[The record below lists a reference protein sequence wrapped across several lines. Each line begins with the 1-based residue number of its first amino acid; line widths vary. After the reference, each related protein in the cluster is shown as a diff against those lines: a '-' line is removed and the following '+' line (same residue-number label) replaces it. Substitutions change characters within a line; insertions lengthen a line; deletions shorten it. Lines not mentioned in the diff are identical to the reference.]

1 MFANTL
7 ILIKGAGDLA
17 SGVAARLF
25 RAGFP
30 LVMTEIATPLAVR
43 RSVAFAEAIYAGS
56 AQVEEIHARRCT
68 VDEVAVGAVNSQ
80 STRRAIPVVVDP
92 GATLIARLR
101 PAVVIDAVMAKV
113 NTGTSMD
120 DAPMVVA
127 LGPGFT
133 VGRDCHAVVETNRG
147 HNLGRVIWHGAA
159 EPDTGAPGE
168 LAGVPPMTSR
178 VLRAPAD
185 GHVVDACAIGAW
197 VAQGEI
203 VAHTRTADGRMLP
216 MAAPFDGVLRGI
228 IHPRVTVQAGM
239 KVGDLDPR
247 LQPENCHMISDK
259 SLAIGGGVLEAVLM
273 LLQKH
278 DASATASVADV
289 HDGGSDRRPHSK
301 PT

>member
-1 MFANTL
+1 MFADTL

-30 LVMTEIATPLAVR
+30 LVMTEMATPLAVR
-43 RSVAFAEAIYAGS
+43 RAVAFAEAIYAGS
-56 AQVEEIHARRCT
+56 VQVEEIHARRCS
-68 VDEVAVGAVNSQ
+68 VDEAVALAGDPQAA
-80 STRRAIPVVVDP
+80 RRAIPVVVDP
-92 GATLIARLR
+92 GAMLISRLR

-120 DAPMVVA
+120 QAPVVVA

-185 GHVVDACAIGAW
+185 GHVVDACAIGAR

-203 VAHTRTADGRMLP
+203 VAHTQTADGRMLP

-228 IHPRVTVQAGM
+228 IHPRVAVQAGM

-247 LQPENCHMISDK
+247 LQPENCRTISDK

-278 DASATASVADV
+278 EVSATVAGTDT
-289 HDGGSDRRPHSK
+289 HDGGSDRRSHPK
-301 PT
+301 PA